1 MSLLE
6 LKLESFLKRTNR
18 FTRFLLV
25 GVVNTLTGLSI
36 IFVLLNVFGFSYW
49 SSTFIGNGV
58 GAMVSYVLNRTFT
71 FNSQIDFTKGVP
83 KFITVILVCY
93 FLSYSLSDFLADGVY
108 YLYNTIPFIN
118 EEEFAI
124 LFGTGMYTVGNYFGQ
139 RNFVF
144 KK

>member
-6 LKLESFLKRTNR
+6 LKLGSFLKRTNR

-25 GVVNTLTGLSI
+25 GVINTLTGLSV
-36 IFVLLNVFGFSYW
+36 IFILLYVLGLSYW
-49 SSTFIGNGV
+49 ISTFIGNCV
-58 GAMVSYVLNRTFT
+58 GALVSYILNRTFT

-83 KFITVILVCY
+83 RFITVILVCY
-93 FLSYSLSDFLADGVY
+93 FLSYSLSEFLADGIY
-108 YLYNTIPFIN
+108 HLYSMPPFIN

-124 LFGTGMYTVGNYFGQ
+124 LLGSGLYTIANYFGQ
-139 RNFVF
+139 KNFVF

>member
-6 LKLESFLKRTNR
+6 LKLGSFLKRTNR

-25 GVVNTLTGLSI
+25 GVINTLTGLSV
-36 IFVLLNVFGFSYW
+36 IFILLNILGLSYW
-49 SSTFIGNGV
+49 TSTFIGNCV
-58 GAMVSYVLNRTFT
+58 GALVSYLLNRTFT

-83 KFITVILVCY
+83 RFITVILVCY
-93 FLSYSLSDFLADGVY
+93 FLSYSLSEFLADGVY
-108 YLYNTIPFIN
+108 LLDSSILFIN

-124 LFGTGMYTVGNYFGQ
+124 LLGSGLYTIANYFGQ

>member
-6 LKLESFLKRTNR
+6 LKLGSFLKRTNR

-36 IFVLLNVFGFSYW
+36 IFLLLNVFGLSYW
-49 SSTFIGNGV
+49 SSTFVGNGV
-58 GAMVSYVLNRTFT
+58 GAMVSYLLNRTFT
-71 FNSQIDFTKGVP
+71 FNSQIVFTKGVP
-83 KFITVILVCY
+83 RFITVILVCY
-93 FLSYSLSDFLADGVY
+93 VLSYTLSDFLAGSVFH
-108 YLYNTIPFIN
+108 LYSSIAFLN

-124 LFGTGMYTVGNYFGQ
+124 LLGSGLYTIANYFGQ

>member
-25 GVVNTLTGLSI
+25 GVVNTFTGLSV
-36 IFVLLNVFGFSYW
+36 IFVLLNVFEFSYW
-49 SSTFIGNGV
+49 TSTFIGNGV
-58 GAMVSYVLNRTFT
+58 GALVSYLLNRTFT
-71 FNSQIDFTKGVP
+71 FNSQIDFKKGVP
-83 KFITVILVCY
+83 RFITVILLGY
-93 FLSYSLSDFLADGVY
+93 FLSYSLSDFLADAVY
-108 YLYNTIPFIN
+108 HSYITIPFIN

-124 LFGTGMYTVGNYFGQ
+124 LLGSGFYTIANYLGQ

-144 KK
+144 NK